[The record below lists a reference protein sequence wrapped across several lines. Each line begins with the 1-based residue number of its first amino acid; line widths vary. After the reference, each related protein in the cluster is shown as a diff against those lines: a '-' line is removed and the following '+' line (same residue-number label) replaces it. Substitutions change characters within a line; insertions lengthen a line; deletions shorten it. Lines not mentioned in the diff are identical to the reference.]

1 MALLNNENIK
11 LRALEPEDLNVLYQW
26 ENNTELWT
34 IGNTIAPYSKYQLKE
49 FISNADQDIFT
60 SKQLR
65 LMIES
70 NANGEP
76 IGCIDL
82 YEFDAFH
89 QKAGIGIMIDE
100 KSRNRGIAMQTLEL
114 LIEYAFSFLKLH
126 QLYCYIPENN
136 KVSTTLFEKAGF
148 VQSGKLTDWIRTI
161 DGYSDVY
168 VYQLIAK
175 KQSESY

>member
-1 MALLNNENIK
+1 MLNNEKIK

-34 IGNTIAPYSKYQLKE
+34 IGSTIAPYSKYQLRE

-70 NANGEP
+70 KENGEA

-100 KSRNRGIAMQTLEL
+100 KSRNRGIAMQALKL
-114 LIEYAFSFLKLH
+114 LIEYAFSFLKLN
-126 QLYCYIPENN
+126 QLYCYIPEQN
-136 KVSTTLFEKAGF
+136 KTSIKLFKKAGF

-161 DGYSDVY
+161 DGYSDVF

-175 KQSESY
+175 